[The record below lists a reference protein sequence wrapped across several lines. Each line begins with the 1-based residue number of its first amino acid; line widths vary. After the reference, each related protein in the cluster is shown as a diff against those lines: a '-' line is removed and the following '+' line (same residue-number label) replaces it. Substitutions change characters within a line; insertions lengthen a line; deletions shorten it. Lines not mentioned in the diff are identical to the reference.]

1 MAAKLFVGNLP
12 WTTGDEELK
21 ELFSEAG
28 TVSSA
33 SVIKDKFTGRSR
45 GFGFVEMADDAGT
58 EAAKQLN
65 GKEIEGRAMTVNEAR
80 PMGDRPPRRD
90 FGGGRGGDRGGRGG
104 GGRDFGR
111 DSY

>member
-58 EAAKQLN
+58 
-65 GKEIEGRAMTVNEAR
+65 
-80 PMGDRPPRRD
+80 
-90 FGGGRGGDRGGRGG
+90 
-104 GGRDFGR
+104 
-111 DSY
+111 